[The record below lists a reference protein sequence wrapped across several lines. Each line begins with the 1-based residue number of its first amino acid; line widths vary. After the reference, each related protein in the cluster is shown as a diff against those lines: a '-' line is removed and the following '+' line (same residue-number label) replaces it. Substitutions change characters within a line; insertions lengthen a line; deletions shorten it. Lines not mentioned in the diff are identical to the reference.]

1 MNARLSG
8 VMLTALSQ
16 ARQDV
21 LVELWEVDLRG
32 LGGQVYRFCN
42 QTNELGKAV
51 VWQGQAY
58 EPYPVYA
65 DGFENTAQGAG
76 NRPSLSL
83 SNLFGLV
90 TGPVESL
97 GGVAGAAVR
106 RHLTYARFL
115 DAGNF
120 ASGSNPQADPAQE
133 VVQNFIVERMVSLT
147 AEKAVFELAAP
158 AESDGSLAPARL
170 MTADR
175 CPWQYRGAECGY
187 TGRAVADRFDMPT
200 DDPSKDACSGKIT
213 GCRARYG
220 LTADLPFGGFVS
232 ADKVLS

>member
-8 VMLTALSQ
+8 VMLTALAQ

-21 LVELWEVDLRG
+21 LVELWEVDLRS

-90 TGPVESL
+90 TGMVESW

-106 RHLTYARFL
+106 RRMTYARFI

-120 ASGSNPQADPAQE
+120 ASGNPQADP
-133 VVQNFIVERMVSLT
+133 

-187 TGRAVADRFDMPT
+187 TGRPVADRFDMPT

-232 ADKVLS
+232 TDKVLS